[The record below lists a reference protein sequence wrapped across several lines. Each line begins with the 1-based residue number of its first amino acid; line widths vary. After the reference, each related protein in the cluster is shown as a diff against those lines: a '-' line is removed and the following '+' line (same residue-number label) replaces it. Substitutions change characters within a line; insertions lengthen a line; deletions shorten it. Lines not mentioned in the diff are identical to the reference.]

1 MIQNPNDMKRLAL
14 LLIIAALIISFGCS
28 KDDKDTPFT
37 LLTDPVWVSD
47 SLLVNAQ
54 DASGPGQFLEDFKGE
69 IKFNKDGTGAFG
81 NYTGTWRFAQNE
93 TQIVIS
99 SPDLQLPLTTNIIEL
114 TKTNLK
120 ITTGFPDPENLGQ
133 TLQIRMT
140 FKPK

>member
-1 MIQNPNDMKRLAL
+1 MKRLAL

-28 KDDKDTPFT
+28 KDEKDTPFT
-37 LLTDPVWVSD
+37 LLTGPVWVTD
-47 SLLVNAQ
+47 SLLVNGQ
-54 DASGPGQFLEDFKGE
+54 DASGPGQVLENFKGE
-69 IKFNKDGTGAFG
+69 VKFNTNGTGTFG
-81 NYTGTWRFAQNE
+81 TYTGTWRFAQNE

-99 SPDLQLPLTTNIIEL
+99 APPDLPLPLTTDIVEL